1 MFKKILFS
9 LFLFSPSLS
18 LAATELPFTD
28 VSVGD
33 SYYTDLKYIYNAGI
47 ISDTPDH
54 LFRPNGL
61 LPRDEFAGTVVGVS
75 CRNCISPSI
84 EDIIRYNQNP
94 FIDVL
99 KKNQYFY
106 CISYAKEKEIVRGYV
121 LDQTGNTQCQDKQN
135 FSSIPFCPANNV
147 TRIEATAVLLRQ
159 AGLWSEAQNSASY
172 EKKIIISDVDIYWYG
187 YAQKAIEVGLITVG
201 TDGKIFPNEY
211 LTRKE
216 FVIMASKIF
225 AINMCSVK
233 SNTPEAADFASII
246 KIFDKDKTSSSKNP
260 NITTFPDNTE
270 TIYDFGGYA
279 TGTLS
284 APLTYNWTFTNT
296 VTGEQ
301 KFATGSYL
309 DNFDLVSAGLWNVKL
324 VTSDATGHSSTAYQ
338 EVFVQANGI
347 STQIGIPSDSI
358 QGIIKIFDTEKQ
370 NCSPTDNVTVFPDNT
385 QTIYDFGGYANETL
399 IPPLTYNWTFINSIT
414 GEQKLAN
421 GSCLNNY
428 NL

>member
-1 MFKKILFS
+1 M
-9 LFLFSPSLS
+9 
-18 LAATELPFTD
+18 
-28 VSVGD
+28 
-33 SYYTDLKYIYNAGI
+33 
-47 ISDTPDH
+47 
-54 LFRPNGL
+54 
-61 LPRDEFAGTVVGVS
+61 
-75 CRNCISPSI
+75 
-84 EDIIRYNQNP
+84 
-94 FIDVL
+94 
-99 KKNQYFY
+99 
-106 CISYAKEKEIVRGYV
+106 
-121 LDQTGNTQCQDKQN
+121 
-135 FSSIPFCPANNV
+135 
-147 TRIEATAVLLRQ
+147 RQ
-159 AGLWSEAQNSASY
+159 SGLWDETQNNSSY
-172 EKKIIISDVDIYWYG
+172 MKKVIMQDVDMYWYG
-187 YAQKAIEVGLITVG
+187 YAQKAVQTGLIFIDK
-201 TDGKIFPNEY
+201 DGKIFPDEY
-211 LTRKE
+211 ITRKE
-216 FVIMASKIF
+216 FVVMASKIY

-233 SNTPEAADFASII
+233 ESHEPADFGSIIKIFDKNKKNCSESQAVTTFQDSTATTYDFGGYVAGSVTLPATYNWTFTNVNTNEQITATGSCLDNFDLVSAGLWSVKLVTSDTTGHSSTAYQEVFVKDNNPLPPITNPDNSNDPFASII

-309 DNFDLVSAGLWNVKL
+309 DNFDLVSAGLWSVKL

-421 GSCLNNY
+421 GNCLNNY